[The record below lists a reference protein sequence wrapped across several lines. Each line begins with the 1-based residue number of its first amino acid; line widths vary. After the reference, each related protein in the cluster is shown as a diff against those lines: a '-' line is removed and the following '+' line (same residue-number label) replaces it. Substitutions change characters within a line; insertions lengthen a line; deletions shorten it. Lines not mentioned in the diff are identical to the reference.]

1 MKKALADLGKRFG
14 VGFEVGSASYSGSH
28 ATLKLEI
35 GVLND
40 DGKRACAD
48 KLASEFPA
56 EARAQDLLVALDRL
70 LGSTELNLD
79 EMEPETVAAIV
90 FAEAVRKLVKGEKP

>member
-1 MKKALADLGKRFG
+1 MDTKTNKRI
-14 VGFEVGSASYSGSH
+14 
-28 ATLKLEI
+28 KL
-35 GVLND
+35 
-40 DGKRACAD
+40 R
-48 KLASEFPA
+48 
-56 EARAQDLLVALDRL
+56 LVALDRL